1 MSQALISTTA
11 ERRRR
16 GAERPQITTMTCDI
30 PVVQGASRT
39 PVRPERRA
47 TVCSPTGRDPRR
59 ARVGA
64 RSQRVAPERGSRRR
78 SVVDGGRATD
88 RDVTRDAV
96 SGRSNIDA
104 VIGRRR
110 LVGALAVGAL
120 LAGVVWLF
128 TIVGSDYEDAATPG
142 TPGVT
147 QVVHARSGE
156 SLSDIARRIATDLPV
171 AGVVEQL
178 RELNHLQS
186 SGLRVG
192 QSLIAPAY

>member
-1 MSQALISTTA
+1 
-11 ERRRR
+11 
-16 GAERPQITTMTCDI
+16 MT
-30 PVVQGASRT
+30 
-39 PVRPERRA
+39 
-47 TVCSPTGRDPRR
+47 
-59 ARVGA
+59 
-64 RSQRVAPERGSRRR
+64 PERGSRRR
-78 SVVDGGRATD
+78 SAVDGGREAD
-88 RDVTRDAV
+88 LDVMRGAV